1 MNRPSAAQ
9 SWVLALWSVYIATW
23 AVASGSNPTIVGAW
37 WLVGV
42 VLLRATMG
50 RGLRVGARPPDPSE
64 TGAHDASTARGLHL
78 GDALEDWESEGG
90 AIA

>member
-23 AVASGSNPTIVGAW
+23 AVASGSTPTIVAAW

-42 VLLRATMG
+42 ALVRATTR
-50 RGLRVGARPPDPSE
+50 RGLGSTAHPHDPSE
-64 TGAHDASTARGLHL
+64 TGADDASAVRGLHL
-78 GDALEDWESEGG
+78 GDAVQDWESEGG